1 MKRRCRLAVSC
12 ILAGGLI
19 ASGAN
24 PAQAASPEP
33 KKVAAVE
40 GITEYQLN
48 NGLRVLLFPDPS
60 QSKVTVNMTAL
71 VGSRQEGYGET
82 GMAHLLE
89 HMLFKGTPTHP
100 FIPKELQ
107 EHGATFNGSTT
118 SDRVNYYETLADS
131 GTNLEFAIALE
142 ADRLVNSSIKKED
155 LDSEMTV
162 VRNEFERGENSPQ
175 GVLMERI
182 QEVAYDWHNYGK
194 PTIGNRTDIERVPV
208 ENLRA
213 FYRKYYQPDNIVLVV
228 AGKFEEGRGLEL
240 VRKYFG
246 PIPRPA
252 RKLDATW
259 TEEPPQDGERLVT
272 LRRVG
277 ELGVVGVAYHI
288 PAAPH
293 EDSAALEVLANILT
307 SQPSGRLYKALVETK
322 KASGVSASARAE
334 HDPGLMT
341 MTAPVTRESSV
352 EEVRDIL
359 LATVEGIG
367 ANGVTSEEVSRARQ
381 QILKARERTA
391 MDTTRIGVSL
401 STWIAQGD
409 WRLYFL
415 NRDRVE
421 KVTPEAVQA
430 AAAHYLQRN
439 NRTVGLFIP
448 TDKAERVAI
457 PETPD
462 LAALVADYKGRPPI
476 AEGEAFE
483 ATPANV
489 EARVQRQEM
498 AGGIKVT
505 LLPKKTRGAEAH
517 VTLQIHFG
525 NDDNLKGLEAAGEF
539 LPRLMVRE
547 TKQLDQQHLRDKLD
561 ELGATLNGGGSQ
573 GEVSFSIQAKHDT
586 LPAALEILRQV
597 LREPA
602 LPADQFEV
610 LKRQQLASLQRSRTE
625 PDALAARRLSREL
638 HPYSKDNTRYVPTID
653 EEIER
658 VRNASIAQVTELYRD
673 YLGSQAGELTLVG
686 DFDSNACLPIL
697 QPALAGWTAAK
708 PYARI
713 AMPLAAEVP
722 GAQHTI
728 NTPDKANATYTAGL
742 EFAMNDDDADYPAL
756 VMGDYILGAGTLSS
770 RLGVRIRQKDGL
782 SYGVTSRFSASALDQ
797 RASFGITA
805 ICNPKN
811 IDRLRQDVQEELDR
825 LLRDGVTQQ
834 ELDNARQGYLQAR
847 KVARS
852 TDTAL
857 AGQLTT
863 LRYEG
868 RTMARQAQLEKKIE
882 ALTPEQI
889 VTALRKHIDPKKLVI
904 VTAGDFET
912 KTSPN
917 GN

>member
-1 MKRRCRLAVSC
+1 MKRRYLLPASC

-19 ASGAN
+19 VSGAN
-24 PAQAASPEP
+24 AAEGAPAAPG
-33 KKVAAVE
+33 KVATVE
-40 GITEYQLN
+40 GITEYQLD

-60 QSKVTVNMTAL
+60 QTKVTVNMTAL
-71 VGSRQEGYGET
+71 VGSREEGYGET

-118 SDRVNYYETLADS
+118 SDRVNYYETLADI

-142 ADRLVNSSIKKED
+142 ADRMVNSTIKKED

-228 AGKFEEGRGLEL
+228 AGKFEESKGLEL
-240 VRKYFG
+240 VQKYFG

-252 RKLDATW
+252 RKLDTTW
-259 TEEPPQDGERLVT
+259 TEEPPQDGERSVT

-277 ELGVVGVAYHI
+277 ELAVVGVAYHV

-293 EDSAALEVLANILT
+293 EDLAALEVLANILS

-322 KASGVSASARAE
+322 KASSAFASARAE
-334 HDPGLMT
+334 HDPGLM
-341 MTAPVTRESSV
+341 MMSAQVTQDSSP

-359 LATVEGIG
+359 LATVEGVG
-367 ANGVTSEEVSRARQ
+367 AGGVTAEEVNRARQ
-381 QILKARERTA
+381 QILRARERTA
-391 MDTTRIGVSL
+391 TDTTRIGVSL

-415 NRDRVE
+415 DRDRVE

-430 AAAHYLQRN
+430 VAAHYLQRN

-457 PETPD
+457 PATPD
-462 LAALVADYKGRPPI
+462 LAALVADYKGRPPL
-476 AEGEAFE
+476 ADGEFFD

-489 EARVQRQEM
+489 EARVQRQELPE
-498 AGGIKVT
+498 GIKVT
-505 LLPKKTRGAEAH
+505 LLPKKTRGSEVH
-517 VTLQIHFG
+517 VTLLLHFG
-525 NDDNLKGLEAAGEF
+525 NEENLKGLQAAGEF
-539 LPRLMVRE
+539 LPRLMQRE

-561 ELGATLNGGGSQ
+561 ELGATLNGGGSL
-573 GEVSFSIQAKHDT
+573 GEVSFSIQAKQDT

-610 LKRQQLASLQRSRTE
+610 LKRLQLASLERSRTE
-625 PDALAARRLSREL
+625 PDALAARALSREL
-638 HPYSKDNTRYVPTID
+638 HPYPKDDIRYVPTID
-653 EEIER
+653 EEIDR
-658 VRNASIAQVTELYRD
+658 VKNTTCDQVAQLYRD
-673 YLGSQAGELTLVG
+673 YLGSQAGELTIVG
-686 DFDSNACLPIL
+686 DFDAGACLPVL
-697 QPALAGWTAAK
+697 KAALAGWKAAK
-708 PYARI
+708 PYTRI
-713 AMPLAAEVP
+713 ASPAAAEAP

-742 EFAMNDDDADYPAL
+742 EFAMNDEDADYPAL
-756 VMGDYILGAGTLSS
+756 VMGDYILGGGTLSS

-782 SYGVTSRFSASALDQ
+782 SYGVTSRFSASALDR

-811 IDRLRQDVQEELDR
+811 IDHLRQDVQEELER
-825 LLRDGVTQQ
+825 LLRDGVTQE

-847 KVARS
+847 KVSRS

-857 AGQLTT
+857 ASLLSNLQ
-863 LRYEG
+863 YQG
-868 RTMARQAQLEKKIE
+868 RTMTHEAELEKKIE
-882 ALTPEQI
+882 ALTPNQI
-889 VTALRKHIDPKKLVI
+889 AAAYRKHIDPKKLVI
-904 VTAGDFET
+904 VTAGDFEV
-912 KTSPN
+912 KSSAG

>member
-1 MKRRCRLAVSC
+1 
-12 ILAGGLI
+12 
-19 ASGAN
+19 
-24 PAQAASPEP
+24 
-33 KKVAAVE
+33 
-40 GITEYQLN
+40 
-48 NGLRVLLFPDPS
+48 
-60 QSKVTVNMTAL
+60 
-71 VGSRQEGYGET
+71 
-82 GMAHLLE
+82 
-89 HMLFKGTPTHP
+89 
-100 FIPKELQ
+100 
-107 EHGATFNGSTT
+107 
-118 SDRVNYYETLADS
+118 
-131 GTNLEFAIALE
+131 
-142 ADRLVNSSIKKED
+142 
-155 LDSEMTV
+155 
-162 VRNEFERGENSPQ
+162 
-175 GVLMERI
+175 
-182 QEVAYDWHNYGK
+182 
-194 PTIGNRTDIERVPV
+194 
-208 ENLRA
+208 
-213 FYRKYYQPDNIVLVV
+213 
-228 AGKFEEGRGLEL
+228 
-240 VRKYFG
+240 
-246 PIPRPA
+246 
-252 RKLDATW
+252 
-259 TEEPPQDGERLVT
+259 
-272 LRRVG
+272 
-277 ELGVVGVAYHI
+277 
-288 PAAPH
+288 
-293 EDSAALEVLANILT
+293 
-307 SQPSGRLYKALVETK
+307 
-322 KASGVSASARAE
+322 
-334 HDPGLMT
+334 
-341 MTAPVTRESSV
+341 
-352 EEVRDIL
+352 
-359 LATVEGIG
+359 
-367 ANGVTSEEVSRARQ
+367 
-381 QILKARERTA
+381 
-391 MDTTRIGVSL
+391 
-401 STWIAQGD
+401 
-409 WRLYFL
+409 
-415 NRDRVE
+415 
-421 KVTPEAVQA
+421 
-430 AAAHYLQRN
+430 
-439 NRTVGLFIP
+439 
-448 TDKAERVAI
+448 
-457 PETPD
+457 
-462 LAALVADYKGRPPI
+462 
-476 AEGEAFE
+476 
-483 ATPANV
+483 
-489 EARVQRQEM
+489 
-498 AGGIKVT
+498 
-505 LLPKKTRGAEAH
+505 
-517 VTLQIHFG
+517 
-525 NDDNLKGLEAAGEF
+525 
-539 LPRLMVRE
+539 MVRE

-673 YLGSQAGELTLVG
+673 YLGAQAGELTIVG
-686 DFDSNACLPIL
+686 DFDANACLPIL